1 MLFREM
7 IDAMGKMRIE
17 TRIAQIFLA
26 CAGADADLPEEE
38 LKGIAEYV
46 SSILEQLG
54 SPFDAQK
61 VVTNALDKLDRK
73 SVEQSIALFG
83 EHVPT
88 TMLAS
93 MLRSLREIVGVDEV
107 SEEEE
112 AFLAHLV
119 AAWQVEEGSEEESE
133 DEEGDESEDEES
145 EDEEGDE
152 SEDEESEDAEG
163 EEEEDE

>member
-1 MLFREM
+1 MSDEDFHAM
-7 IDAMGKMRIE
+7 IDAMGPLRIE
-17 TRIAQIFLA
+17 TRLAQIFLA

-38 LKGIAEYV
+38 LEGIAEYV
-46 SSILEQLG
+46 AAMLEQLG

-61 VVTNALDKLDRK
+61 VLRNAFDKLGRK
-73 SVEQSIALFG
+73 SVEQSIRLFG

-93 MLRSLREIVGVDEV
+93 MLRSLREIVGVDDV

-119 AAWQVEEGSEEESE
+119 AAWQVEEGE
-133 DEEGDESEDEES
+133 DEDEES
-145 EDEEGDE
+145 EDEDSEDGEEGEDDEGEEEGD
-152 SEDEESEDAEG
+152 G
-163 EEEEDE
+163 EEEEDK